1 MRERVY
7 VDTDILIIGGGTA
20 GCLAAWEARQVGGPD
35 LRITILEKANIRH
48 SGSLAAGQN
57 ALNAYI
63 NQGTPEDWVAY
74 VRYDLCGAPVRE
86 DILLSVGRELNETV
100 ALMEKEG
107 LPIKKDVDGRYLA
120 RGKWNIE
127 VNGRFLK
134 PITAKMAEKAGAQV
148 INWVYAVEL
157 LKKEGRCVGAVGFG
171 VRDGRFYVVRAKAV
185 LMAAGGAAGIWRP
198 RYSGDAHHRIWYVPF
213 NTGAS
218 YAMMKR
224 IGAEMTGFDTRMIP
238 VRLKD
243 TYAPAGTLAIGAN
256 APMVNA
262 LGEVFM
268 LEKEEYVRMGG
279 HTAPTPIRV
288 WACYREIAAG
298 RGPIFIDTTKGD
310 PEKVAGLREQYLDMS
325 PSTVLYW
332 AAHDIDPAREPIEI
346 EGDSPFLV
354 GAHAACCGAWT
365 IGTTRM
371 TTIPGLFASGEAL
384 GQAPSRFIS
393 GSWTC
398 GRIAGRNMV
407 KWIEENGIPLAEL
420 DPEELAALEER
431 TFAPLDRWSKQQFY
445 TNGKPVMGILPK
457 EMEEHMQNVMEDY
470 CGGRVRYFSVSEPYL
485 NIARKRINRLRRDQ
499 LKYLVAP
506 DLYALQQAW
515 DVINRLDCCQLVI
528 EHISYR
534 KETRYLGYVNRTD
547 YPERNDAEYD
557 CFICSVWN
565 PETDELTFKKYP
577 YEQIVPGD
585 RTKETI

>member
-1 MRERVY
+1 MRERVHI
-7 VDTDILIIGGGTA
+7 DTDILIVGGGTA
-20 GCLAAWEARQVGGPD
+20 GCLAAWEARKVGGPK
-35 LRITILEKANIRH
+35 LRITVVDRANIRH

-74 VRYDLCGAPVRE
+74 VRYDLLGAPVRE
-86 DILLSVGRELNETV
+86 DILLSVGYELNETV

-107 LPIKKDVDGRYLA
+107 LPIKKDAQGRYLR

-127 VNGRFLK
+127 VNGRWLK
-134 PITAKMAEKAGAQV
+134 PITAKMAEKAGAQ
-148 INWVYAVEL
+148 ILNWVYVTEL
-157 LKKEGRCVGAVGFG
+157 IKQDGRCVGAVGFG
-171 VRDGRFYVVRAKAV
+171 VRDGRFYVIKARAV
-185 LMAAGGAAGIWRP
+185 LMAAGGAAGIWRS
-198 RYSGDAHHRIWYVPF
+198 RYEGDAHHRMWYVPF
-213 NTGAS
+213 NNGAS

-238 VRLKD
+238 LRIKD
-243 TYAPAGTLAIGAN
+243 TYAPAGTLAIGVN

-279 HTAPTPIRV
+279 HTAPTPVRV

-298 RGPIFIDTTKGD
+298 RGPIFMDTTRGD

-325 PSTVLYW
+325 PTTVLYW

-346 EGDSPFLV
+346 EADSPFLV

-365 IGTTRM
+365 IGITRM

-384 GQAPSRFIS
+384 GQAPSRYIS
-393 GSWTC
+393 GCWTC
-398 GRIAGRNMV
+398 GRIAGRHMV
-407 KWIEENGIPLAEL
+407 QWLEGEGTEVPEL
-420 DPEELAALEER
+420 DPGLVAQLETR
-431 TFAPLDRWSKQQFY
+431 TFAPLERWSKQEFF
-445 TNGKPVMGILPK
+445 TNGKPVRGVLPR
-457 EMEEHMQNVMEDY
+457 EMEAHMQNVMEDY
-470 CGGRVRYFSVSEPYL
+470 CGGRIHYFTVSEPYL
-485 NIARKRINRLRRDQ
+485 EIARRRIDRLRRDQ
-499 LKYLVAP
+499 LRYLVAR
-506 DLYALQQAW
+506 DLFELERAW

-534 KETRYLGYVNRTD
+534 KETRYLGFVTRTD

-557 CFICSVWN
+557 CFICSVWH
-565 PETDELTFKKYP
+565 PETDTLVFKKYP